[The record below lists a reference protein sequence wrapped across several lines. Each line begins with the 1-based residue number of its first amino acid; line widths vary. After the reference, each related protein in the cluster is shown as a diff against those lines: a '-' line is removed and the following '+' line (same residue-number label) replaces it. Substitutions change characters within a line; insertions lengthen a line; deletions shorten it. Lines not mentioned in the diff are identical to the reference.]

1 MTSNLPANLPPA
13 ERRLPADVRLAII
26 LGREPGE
33 GAVHWVG
40 RLMEMLPPPTEDVVD
55 KITEALLASEGPAD
69 ENAFWDEGTTAT
81 RNAINRR
88 FIFRSVHALPS
99 DQPDSALPFYLI
111 CRVTDPST
119 GEELLLNTGSVSIV
133 TALVKAQLLG
143 GLPWEAEIV
152 GPRRQTRNKR
162 TPLHLRW
169 IAKVVEPDQDQDQ
182 DQGES

>member
-1 MTSNLPANLPPA
+1 MTKTTEIANPDPGGILVTSY
-13 ERRLPADVRLAII
+13 VRLNEMRPRQA
-26 LGREPGE
+26 GE
-33 GAVHWVG
+33 SAVNWVG
-40 RLMEMLPPPTEDVVD
+40 RLMEMLPQPTEDVVD

-81 RNAINRR
+81 RNALNRR

-99 DQPDSALPFYLI
+99 DQPDSLLPFYLI
-111 CRVTDPST
+111 CRVTDPVS

-143 GLPWEAEIV
+143 ALPWEAEIV

-162 TPLHLRW
+162 TPLHMRW
-169 IAKVVEPDQDQDQ
+169 IAKVVEEGGD
-182 DQGES
+182 GGNS